1 MLANECGT
9 DWLSAAISLTQD
21 GMDTFGKCHTCST
34 PPLGL
39 TVPSVVLWRK
49 IVERFRYLVT
59 FLLQV
64 IDGVALRPQAECK
77 VN

>member
-21 GMDTFGKCHTCST
+21 GMDTLGKYHTCST

-39 TVPSVVLWRK
+39 TFPRVVLWRK
-49 IVERFRYLVT
+49 IVECFRYLFT
-59 FLLQV
+59 SLLQV
-64 IDGVALRPQAECK
+64 IDGVALHPQAESK